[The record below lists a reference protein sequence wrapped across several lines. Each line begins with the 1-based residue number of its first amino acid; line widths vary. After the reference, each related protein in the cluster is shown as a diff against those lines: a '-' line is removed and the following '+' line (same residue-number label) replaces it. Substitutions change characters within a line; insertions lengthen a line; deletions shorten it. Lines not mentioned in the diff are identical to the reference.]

1 MPNQTMKVPFGY
13 EPSPERESGTLIY
26 YDIFEETADEEL
38 DAFAETADSRA
49 FAKLVLYPIHEETA
63 KRMFK
68 FPVSPYHKREKRLR
82 EWALGNENEK
92 AEIDGWEGKRKK
104 YTPIDAALRHLT
116 ETLPSPY
123 FLYLAPEMANTFA
136 SFASFE
142 EWIVRIR
149 LLLASEPE
157 AIHPRLERYR
167 NRWDV
172 R

>member
-1 MPNQTMKVPFGY
+1 MQTQNVPYGY
-13 EPSPERESGTLIY
+13 EPRPERNTGTLIY
-26 YDIFEETADEEL
+26 YDIFEDTSNEEL
-38 DAFAETADSRA
+38 DAVADTADGRT

-68 FPVSPYHKREKRLR
+68 FPVSPYYKREKHLR
-82 EWALGNENEK
+82 EWMLDRASDK
-92 AEIDGWEGKRKK
+92 TTIDGWEGKRKK

-116 ETLPSPY
+116 ETLPSPH
-123 FLYLAPEMANTFA
+123 FLYLTPEMANTFA
-136 SFASFE
+136 SFSSFE

-149 LLLASEPE
+149 MLLTAEPV
-157 AIHPRLERYR
+157 ALHPRLERFR